1 MLEQLRT
8 TIGHQLLYHIVISVF
23 IFAGMLIFGWILKKF
38 LETAGRKIAA
48 RTQSTLDD
56 ALLEIILPRI
66 KWLSVVVAAFLAIE
80 EIEKS
85 IPASEL
91 EAHRV
96 IGYIGATNSVLFIVA
111 VTFLAIQ
118 LLNASIK
125 HFVVA
130 QAKKTSSRVNDAL
143 IILINRLTNSLI
155 VFIALIMV
163 LGTFGFNVS
172 SLLVFLGG
180 SSVAVALAA
189 QDTLSNMIAGF
200 TIMIDKPFRIG
211 DRIKLP
217 SGEVGDVYEIGIR
230 STKIL
235 DSDNNMII
243 NPNAELV
250 KTKLV
255 NYSYPENH
263 MRVSVEVGVAYGTDL
278 ERAKK
283 IIVNLAREHPNLLK
297 EPDPEAF
304 TTSLGDSAVII
315 QLIART
321 DDFRKRFRTETQIRE
336 AIYNAFS
343 KEKIEIPV
351 PQRVVRVINAPPQ

>member
-1 MLEQLRT
+1 MIEELRAS
-8 TIGHQLLYHIVISVF
+8 IGHQLLYHVIVSVF
-23 IFAGMLIFGWILKKF
+23 IFAGMLVVGWIVKKF
-38 LETAGRKIAA
+38 LETAGRRIAS

-56 ALLEIILPRI
+56 ALLEIVLPRI
-66 KWLSVVVAAFLAIE
+66 KWLSIIVASFLAIE

-85 IPASEL
+85 IPVTEL
-91 EAHRV
+91 NAHRI
-96 IGYIGATNSVLFIVA
+96 IGYISATVSVLFIVA

-217 SGEVGDVYEIGIR
+217 SGEVGDVYEIGLR

-255 NYSYPENH
+255 NYSYPQNH

-278 ERAKK
+278 DRAKRV
-283 IIVNLAREHPNLLK
+283 IVDLARNHPNLLK
-297 EPDPEAF
+297 DPDPEAF
-304 TTSLGDSAVII
+304 TTSLGDSAVMI
-315 QLIART
+315 QLVART
-321 DDFRKRFRTETQIRE
+321 DDFRKRFRTETEIRE
-336 AIYNAFS
+336 QIYRAFS
-343 KEKIEIPV
+343 QEKIEIPV
-351 PQRVVRVINAPPQ
+351 PQRVVRIINAPS